1 MHVVEFTYFGTMHP
15 TVSLVAIAEQFHLG
29 LWGTPCNKRNKA
41 IDKFNVALTT
51 FLDSL
56 FFFYPIMK
64 QKIGVY
70 FITCFGCLT
79 KFFSFSTTIPY
90 WVILISPF
98 FSQSFVIY
106 QGTSLFL
113 RPFLTLFLSPE
124 YLLRTLFP
132 KSYDVHLDRQI
143 TLVPSYSCEAF
154 DEKPLHY
161 KKSIFLYPLRHK
173 EKFSQLF

>member
-1 MHVVEFTYFGTMHP
+1 MHVVEFTYFGTIHP

-29 LWGTPCNKRNKA
+29 LWGAPCNKRNKA
-41 IDKFNVALTT
+41 IDKFNAALTT

-56 FFFYPIMK
+56 FFFFLSDNEAENRGLFYNLFWLFD
-64 QKIGVY
+64 Q
-70 FITCFGCLT
+70 
-79 KFFSFSTTIPY
+79 FFSFSTTIPY

-98 FSQSFVIY
+98 FSQSFVIPGY
-106 QGTSLFL
+106 LPFL

-124 YLLRTLFP
+124 YLLRILFP
-132 KSYDVHLDRQI
+132 KSYDVHLDRRI

-161 KKSIFLYPLRHK
+161 RKSIFLHSLRHK